1 MKTLILFFILPIFFL
16 NGNNK
21 FINDNSEK
29 RMYLRAFNKI
39 YESLVSEAKIKTRS
53 DILISDKYAPFQ
65 MKQLLNTSSL
75 FEGNKLSNAIDSIS
89 KSSEILINNCICKS
103 SDSLFSKIKNLVKSK
118 QYVVFFQ
125 KFVKGTCRVLHS
137 LLMKIIHL
145 NNILTIIMALIIFIQ
160 LNLTKKII
168 CKTLALLRFLAI
180 EE

>member
-29 RMYLRAFNKI
+29 SMYLRAFNKI
-39 YESLVSEAKIKTRS
+39 YESLVSEAKIKTKS

-75 FEGNKLSNAIDSIS
+75 FEENKLSNAIDSIS

-103 SDSLFSKIKNLVKSK
+103 SDSLFNKIKNLVKSK
-118 QYVVFFQ
+118 QYVVFF
-125 KFVKGTCRVLHS
+125 S
-137 LLMKIIHL
+137 KICEGYLQGFAFPFNENYSFEQYFNDYYGSYYIYSIEFDKKDHL
-145 NNILTIIMALIIFIQ
+145 QNFSFTEVFGN
-160 LNLTKKII
+160 
-168 CKTLALLRFLAI
+168 
-180 EE
+180 